1 MGNQMN
7 HQPIIIAP
15 SILAAD
21 FSRLKEEIAS
31 IDKAG
36 ADWIHFDVMDGH
48 FVPNITFGAGVV
60 KAVRSV
66 SDKFFDVHLMIN
78 NPDKY
83 IADFISA
90 GADQI
95 TIHAEAC
102 EDNLE
107 AVLATIKES
116 GARAGVALKP
126 KTPIENIAH
135 VLDKIDMI
143 LIMTVEPGFGGQD
156 FIEAMLP
163 KITAARTMIGTRN
176 IDLEVD
182 GGIADKTAPDAVK
195 AGANILVAG
204 SAIFNN
210 DDYAN
215 AIESLRKVSEAEV
228 K

>member
-1 MGNQMN
+1 MS
-7 HQPIIIAP
+7 HQPICIAP

-21 FSRLKEEIAS
+21 FARLKEEIAS
-31 IDKAG
+31 IDKGG

-48 FVPNITFGAGVV
+48 FVPNITFGAPVV

-78 NPDKY
+78 NPQNY
-83 IADFISA
+83 IADFKSA

-102 EDNLE
+102 EANLDE
-107 AVLATIKES
+107 VLATIKES

-163 KITAARTMIGTRN
+163 KIIAARTMIGTRN

-182 GGIADKTAPDAVK
+182 GGISDKTAPDAVK

-210 DDYAN
+210 EDYAS
-215 AIESLRKVSEAEV
+215 AIELLRKVSEAEAN
-228 K
+228 